1 MHIKW
6 LSKRVKRM
14 RIAYLPFAYCTPAIR
29 ILHTYHSHIAGC
41 PLACFLFFLAYFLIP
56 FIRCS
61 SFLYF
66 LCGEVN
72 FLHRQVMAKKISFP
86 VMIGKGDFKI

>member
-1 MHIKW
+1 
-6 LSKRVKRM
+6 M
-14 RIAYLPFAYCTPAIR
+14 RIADLPFVYCTPAIR

-56 FIRCS
+56 FIRCCGAVLLI
-61 SFLYF
+61 FLVWGSK
-66 LCGEVN
+66 LPVSAN
-72 FLHRQVMAKKISFP
+72 KSKKISFP